1 MIVWYLQRDIHAYNK
16 NKHIIYMTW
25 PPFLDSEKLYY
36 ERDLWHM
43 HTSYVDF
50 ILRPSVVLIDFLP

>member
-1 MIVWYLQRDIHAYNK
+1 
-16 NKHIIYMTW
+16 MTW